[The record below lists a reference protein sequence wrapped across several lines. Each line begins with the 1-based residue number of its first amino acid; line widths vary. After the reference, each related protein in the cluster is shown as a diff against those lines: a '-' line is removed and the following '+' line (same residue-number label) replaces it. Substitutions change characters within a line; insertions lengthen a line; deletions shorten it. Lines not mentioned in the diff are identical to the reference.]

1 MKKRLATIGLIVA
14 GGTFANGLM
23 AADHIDAPGAT
34 AEPTA
39 DITDLYAWMTP
50 DAANVNLV
58 LDVFPL
64 AGADAAFSTDVVYVF
79 HLNSSGAYGDPQTE
93 TQILCQFYTAT
104 NIECWGGGEY
114 VEGDATAEA
123 GISSASG
130 AMKVFAGKRNDPFFM
145 EFEGFTETTSIVKDA
160 VANNALTFD
169 ADGCP
174 LLDNA
179 TGTALRNQLQSGAMG
194 APASDFFAGADVMSI
209 VIQIDKSV
217 VTSGGPLLGV
227 WASTH
232 QAN

>member
-14 GGTFANGLM
+14 GGTFSNGLM

-39 DITDLYAWMTP
+39 DITDLYAWMSP
-50 DAANVNLV
+50 NAANLNLV

-64 AGADAAFSTDVVYVF
+64 AGANAAFTTDVVYVF

-93 TQILCQFYTAT
+93 TTITCQFYTET
-104 NIECWGGGEY
+104 NIECWGGGQY
-114 VEGDATAEA
+114 VEGDASNVMGITSAEG
-123 GISSASG
+123 GIR
-130 AMKVFAGKRNDPFFM
+130 VFAGKRNDPFYM
-145 EFEGFTETTSIVKDA
+145 EFEGFTETTAAVKDA
-160 VANNALTFD
+160 VSNNLLTFD
-169 ADGCP
+169 SDGCP

-179 TGTALRNQLQSGAMG
+179 TGTALRTQLQSGANG
-194 APASDFFAGADVMSI
+194 AAASDFFAGADVMSI
-209 VIQIDKSV
+209 VIQVDKTL

>member
-39 DITDLYAWMTP
+39 DITDLYAWMSS
-50 DAANVNLV
+50 DATNVNLV

-64 AGADAAFSTDVVYVF
+64 AGDDAGFSTDVVYVF
-79 HLNSSGAYGDPQTE
+79 HLNSSMAYGEAQTE

-114 VEGDATAEA
+114 VEGDPSADA
-123 GISSASG
+123 GISSDSG
-130 AMKVFAGKRNDPFFM
+130 AMKIFAGKRNDPFYM
-145 EFEGFTETTSIVKDA
+145 EFEGFTETTAIVKDA
-160 VANNALTFD
+160 VMNNALTFD
-169 ADGCP
+169 GDGCP
-174 LLDNA
+174 LLDSA
-179 TGTALRNQLQSGAMG
+179 TGTALRTQLQSGANG
-194 APASDFFAGADVMSI
+194 AAASDFFAGADVMSI
-209 VIQIDKSV
+209 VVQIDKSA
-217 VTSGGPLLGV
+217 VTGGGPLLGV